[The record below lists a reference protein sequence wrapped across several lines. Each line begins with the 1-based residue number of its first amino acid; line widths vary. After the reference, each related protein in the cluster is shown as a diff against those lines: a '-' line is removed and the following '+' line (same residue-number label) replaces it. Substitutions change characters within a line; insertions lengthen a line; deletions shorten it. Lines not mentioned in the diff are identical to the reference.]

1 MAGQPTG
8 NLRAS
13 VGAGVSWMALATVIG
28 KLATFFAQIALGW
41 LLSKGDF
48 GVYATAISV
57 AGFVMLFRD
66 GGVRELLIQRG
77 QAQYEKLVGPVFGM
91 AATIN
96 LATALTLAALAEP
109 ISHAFTQSPEDAQRL
124 KPLLWIIAASLP
136 LGTPA
141 AILQARLR
149 MNLQFGILS
158 RIQMISSILRQ
169 ASTVGFA
176 IAGLGP
182 LSFVLPLFVCALYE
196 GIASWRA
203 TREAP
208 WARSWA
214 PGKWLGLFMTT
225 IWLCFGSVSNFML
238 DMGDQ
243 AVISTMVPSQTVGT
257 YYFAVMIMAQ
267 LGVLMSYNLQLVLM
281 PALTRL
287 KDNRDRLREALLK
300 SLRVLMIVAAPG
312 CLGLAVLMEPVE
324 RVLWHGKWDA
334 AVLVVQ
340 IFGIFY
346 PLRITFGATT
356 ALLQSQGRFRAWS
369 LKTFLEGLC
378 FMGGAALGAHFGA
391 RELVP
396 GLNHAAHIALGVG
409 LGMLISR
416 SIVLTLS
423 LASVGASFRQR
434 VVCVVPAWLL
444 AVGVAG
450 ACWAV
455 DWALVDRAGLVAGA
469 QSWLTDHAKLGS
481 QLAETLVQLVRGGL
495 LFTLYCALY
504 IPAARLLLAQH
515 LREALET
522 MPARLRP
529 RLARLVRLDVA
540 PASTAP

>member
-1 MAGQPTG
+1 
-8 NLRAS
+8 
-13 VGAGVSWMALATVIG
+13 MALATVVG
-28 KLATFFAQIALGW
+28 KLATFVAQIVLGW
-41 LLSKGDF
+41 LLSDGDF
-48 GVYATAISV
+48 GVYATAIAV

-77 QAQYEKLVGPVFGM
+77 QAHYDRLVGPVFGM
-91 AATIN
+91 AVSIN
-96 LATALTLAALAEP
+96 LVTSVALALLAGP
-109 ISHAFTQSPEDAQRL
+109 ISHAFTQTPEDAARL

-149 MNLQFGILS
+149 MNLQFGVLS
-158 RIQMISSILRQ
+158 RIQIVSSILRQ

-176 IAGLGP
+176 LAGLGP
-182 LSFVLPLFVCALYE
+182 LSFVLPLIACALYE
-196 GIASWRA
+196 GFASWRA
-203 TREAP
+203 TRETP
-208 WARSWA
+208 WSRSWS
-214 PGKWLGLFMTT
+214 PGQWPALFATT

-243 AVISTMVPSQTVGT
+243 AVISLFVPSQTVGT

-287 KDNRDRLREALLK
+287 KDNPDRLREALLK

-324 RVLWHGKWDA
+324 RVLWHGKWAA

-356 ALLQSQGRFRAWS
+356 ALMQSQGRFRAWS

-378 FMGGAALGAHFGA
+378 FMGGAAIGAVVGE
-391 RELVP
+391 RGLIP

-409 LGMLISR
+409 VGMLISR
-416 SIVLTLS
+416 TLVLSLS
-423 LASVGASFRQR
+423 LASVGATFRQR
-434 VVCVVPAWLL
+434 VMCVVPAWVL
-444 AVGVAG
+444 AVAVAG
-450 ACWAV
+450 LCWAA
-455 DWALVDRAGLVAGA
+455 DAGFISPTALAAQAWLV
-469 QSWLTDHAKLGS
+469 DHAKLHPRLS
-481 QLAETLVQLVRGGL
+481 ESLVQVVRAAGL
-495 LFTLYCALY
+495 FMLYCSLY
-504 IPAARLLLAQH
+504 LPAARMLLPGH
-515 LREALET
+515 LREVLESV
-522 MPARLRP
+522 PARLRP
-529 RLARLVRLDVA
+529 RLARIVRLDHA
-540 PASTAP
+540 PRPDPS